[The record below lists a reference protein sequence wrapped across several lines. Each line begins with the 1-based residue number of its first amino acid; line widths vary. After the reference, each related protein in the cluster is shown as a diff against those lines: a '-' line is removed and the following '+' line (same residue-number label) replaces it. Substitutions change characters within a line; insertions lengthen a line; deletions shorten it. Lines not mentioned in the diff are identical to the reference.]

1 MTELKY
7 IDDLN
12 NIVDVIPD
20 NIKKNI
26 TELQKNIKPN
36 IITITPEKLKKI
48 NDNKEKTEK
57 EKLNDQKL
65 DETNKMKKQNIINN
79 NIKLEENIET
89 YKKEIINDT
98 NKDNLNKLNNTI
110 NTNKCILNL
119 FKNELNL
126 EENKCNEIYNILTEF
141 KYNIDD
147 NKDNSKIINYIQEL
161 IYIYKNYENFNSVL
175 SKNLNLTEKDLFNI
189 NLINDKL
196 DNINDII
203 IKNELNTKDIY
214 NIIDKCEKNSFISL
228 KNTYDENI
236 KCIKNNIN
244 NIIIS
249 NLDLKNDK
257 EYTELADKITKMDL
271 SFKQLILDLKNIHS
285 NIEENNK
292 KILVLNN
299 DYESNKTDIKNKE
312 NILEQLKKK
321 EETLQNEKNIKIENS
336 LNKIKDK
343 IKINI
348 EQYKQNLENEINLL
362 ETNHKKQ
369 QFKLDKKIDE
379 LKYLEKNKNNEINN
393 QILKYKEEY
402 QNKCNKDIKQL
413 EKEICEIE
421 NIKTKNYINDKN
433 LYETELNNDINTI
446 NEKLNFELKEKEKID
461 NIIKQNKDKLINEL
475 NIPLTKLETDLV
487 DLKNNYEIFL
497 EEEKNKFY
505 EKNKNIIEDKKLN
518 YTKEIEELNKNLKN
532 VNELC
537 DKETL
542 KLKNQLKIKIDE
554 KLTKNNSL
562 LETGIKTIEEIEQ
575 IYDEKTKLEKEYKQ
589 KLLILD
595 TENMNSVNLKK
606 EKIKIKITNIELLI
620 NNIDNELWKNYIN
633 KDNYIKNKKTEYE
646 FKKNKINNLI
656 CNLKSINKLKISNY
670 EKNNVNNHGKNIED
684 IKNKLSVL
692 KNTKYSKNINMI
704 DSNLDLN
711 KQLIEKK
718 NEKSDL
724 KLLLTNKDNVFDSKY
739 IKLDIEY
746 KNNITKLKNEIS
758 FLNSEM
764 ENEKKNINK
773 NITEKYNIYKNKL
786 EDFSNKS
793 YEKEYYNSLEYLNLL
808 KNSDINDIINKKEVC
823 LIELN
828 SLLNKKNKI
837 KYNINEYINNNII
850 NEFTLEKLNKFKH
863 DCIITKNE
871 LLQTLSKK
879 ELEQEKKKCIII
891 QKLTDKYLSYY
902 IHKIYD
908 MGTNY
913 KKITLKLDENISLK
927 NEYINCYD
935 QLETIKK
942 EQINKHNYT
951 NNLSIYNKLKNIN
964 EEISSKFKN
973 INTNKNNHIQYLLK
987 TYTDIKNVNDKINTL
1002 SDNIKQSLTNS
1013 ESNKLYET
1021 NLKLYTDKIT
1031 DEYNLFIN
1039 LKNNIKFYKKESKLQ
1054 KEKIETIS
1062 GKIISLKQYLQSL
1075 NENNKIELDKF
1086 NKEYEKYNKQL
1097 EIYKSKIEE
1106 DCKLNKE
1113 KINKFEEC
1121 MKKLTDKK
1129 NEINKLQTLNNN
1141 QQQKHNDIT
1150 NKNKEV
1156 DIKIE
1161 ELTNSISIIESDI
1174 VKTNAKILKTEKQ
1187 IEKINKSD
1195 LLLQEDIK
1203 EKENILDKV
1212 KTDHSN
1218 VIKVYEVKTKE
1229 LLDIKNKFD
1238 KKIEENKINTE
1249 EKNKK
1254 LETFK
1259 ESIKTI
1265 SNNCFKIDTDV
1276 ELLNKNIIEIDENNT
1291 KIIKEIKQII
1301 EDEKS
1306 LKLNMIKNDNKLIDK
1321 NNEINKIKDINNK
1334 LRQDLYEKSEE
1345 YNSLNK
1351 CVNEKLSNI
1360 KHIDEKISKNKKEN
1374 IKLSELI
1381 NNMKIKINNL
1391 KREIDQNN
1399 INHDNNVKTKHKNI
1413 KYLEE
1418 NIKSN
1423 EKTII
1428 DLKQEIDELVAK
1440 QNEIENENSKKQVG
1454 LNENLNKFKTK
1465 LDDLKKTIDN
1475 YNKNITDVK
1484 QNINF
1489 LYDKKLNIE
1498 DALIVDLNKNK
1509 KILDFIKSTEN
1520 YISNTKINI
1529 IEKANTIRENQ

>member
-12 NIVDVIPD
+12 NIVDLIPD

-26 TELQKNIKPN
+26 TELQKSIKPN
-36 IITITPEKLKKI
+36 IITITHENLKKI
-48 NDNKEKTEK
+48 NDKKEKTDK

-79 NIKLEENIET
+79 NIKLEKNIET
-89 YKKEIINDT
+89 YKKKIINDT
-98 NKDNLNKLNNTI
+98 NKDNLDKLKNTI
-110 NTNKCILNL
+110 NTNKCILDL

-161 IYIYKNYENFNSVL
+161 IYIYKNYEKFNSVL
-175 SKNLNLTEKDLFNI
+175 TKNLNLTEKDLFNI

-203 IKNELNTKDIY
+203 IKNELNTKDLY
-214 NIIDKCEKNSFISL
+214 NIIDTCEKNSFISL
-228 KNTYDENI
+228 KNTYDKNI

-244 NIIIS
+244 NIIVS
-249 NLDLKNDK
+249 HLDLKNDK
-257 EYTELADKITKMDL
+257 EYTELINKKTKIDL
-271 SFKQLILDLKNIHS
+271 SFKQLTLDVKNMHI
-285 NIEENNK
+285 NIDENNK
-292 KILVLNN
+292 KIIVLNN

-321 EETLQNEKNIKIENS
+321 EETLQNEKNIKIENN
-336 LNKIKDK
+336 LKKIKDK

-348 EQYKQNLENEINLL
+348 DEFKQTLENEITLL

-379 LKYLEKNKNNEINN
+379 LKFLEKNKNNEINN
-393 QILKYKEEY
+393 QILKYKEKY

-433 LYETELNNDINTI
+433 LYETELNNDISIIT
-446 NEKLNFELKEKEKID
+446 EKLNLEIKEKEKID
-461 NIIKQNKDKLINEL
+461 NVIKQNKTELINKL
-475 NIPLTKLETDLV
+475 NIPLTKLEADLV
-487 DLKNNYEIFL
+487 DLKNNYEQFL
-497 EEEKNKFY
+497 EEEKNNFY
-505 EKNKNIIEDKKLN
+505 EKNKNIIEEKKLN
-518 YTKEIEELNKNLKN
+518 YTKEIEQLNKNLKN
-532 VNELC
+532 VNELSN
-537 DKETL
+537 KETL
-542 KLKNQLKIKIDE
+542 DFKNQLKIKIEE
-554 KLTKNNSL
+554 KLTKNNEL
-562 LETGIKTIEEIEQ
+562 LETGIKTIEEIEK
-575 IYDEKTKLEKEYKQ
+575 IYNKKTEIEKEYEQ
-589 KLLILD
+589 TLLILD
-595 TENMNSVNLKK
+595 TENMNSANLKK

-620 NNIDNELWKNYIN
+620 NSIDNELWKNYIN
-633 KDNYIKNKKTEYE
+633 NNNYIINKKTECE

-670 EKNNVNNHGKNIED
+670 EKNNVNNNDKNIED

-692 KNTKYSKNINMI
+692 KNTKYTKNINMI
-704 DSNLDLN
+704 NSNLDLN

-724 KLLLTNKDNVFDSKY
+724 KLLLTNKNDIFDNKY

-746 KNNITKLKNEIS
+746 KNNINKLKNEIS
-758 FLNSEM
+758 FLNTEM
-764 ENEKKNINK
+764 ENEKKNINI
-773 NITEKYNIYKNKL
+773 NITKKYNIYKTKL
-786 EDFSNKS
+786 ENFSNKL
-793 YEKEYYNSLEYLNLL
+793 YEKEYYNSLEYLHLF
-808 KNSDINDIINKKEVC
+808 KNSDINEIINKKEVC

-828 SLLNKKNKI
+828 SLLNKENKI

-850 NEFTLEKLNKFKH
+850 NEFTLEKLNKFKYE
-863 DCIITKNE
+863 CIITKNE

-879 ELEQEKKKCIII
+879 ELEQEKKKNIII

-902 IHKIYD
+902 IYKIHD

-927 NEYINCYD
+927 NEYINFYD

-942 EQINKHNYT
+942 EQINKHNYN
-951 NNLSIYNKLKNIN
+951 NNLSIYNKLENIN
-964 EEISSKFKN
+964 EDISIKFKN
-973 INTNKNNHIQYLLK
+973 TNTNKNNHIQYLLK
-987 TYTDIKNVNDKINTL
+987 TYSDIKNINDKINTL

-1062 GKIISLKQYLQSL
+1062 GKLISLKQYLQSL

-1086 NKEYEKYNKQL
+1086 NKEYDKYDKLL

-1121 MKKLTDKK
+1121 MTKLTDKK
-1129 NEINKLQTLNNN
+1129 NEINKLKKLNDN
-1141 QQQKHNDIT
+1141 QQKKHDSII

-1174 VKTNAKILKTEKQ
+1174 VKTNKNVSKIGKK

-1195 LLLQEDIK
+1195 LLLQEDII

-1212 KTDHSN
+1212 KIDHSN
-1218 VIKVYEVKTKE
+1218 VIKIYEVKTKE
-1229 LLDIKNKFD
+1229 LLELKNKFD
-1238 KKIEENKINTE
+1238 LKIEENKVNVE

-1254 LETFK
+1254 LETLK

-1265 SNNCFKIDTDV
+1265 STNCFKIDTDV
-1276 ELLNKNIIEIDENNT
+1276 ELFNKNIIEIDENNT

-1301 EDEKS
+1301 EDEKT

-1334 LRQDLYEKSEE
+1334 LRQDLYEKSAE

-1360 KHIDEKISKNKKEN
+1360 KHIDEKIFKNKKEN

-1381 NNMKIKINNL
+1381 KNMRIKINNF

-1399 INHDNNVKTKHKNI
+1399 INHDNNIQTKHQDI

-1423 EKTII
+1423 EKII
-1428 DLKQEIDELVAK
+1428 INLKQEIDELASK
-1440 QNEIENENSKKQVG
+1440 QNKIENENSKKQIS

-1465 LDDLKKTIDN
+1465 LDDLKKNIDN

-1489 LYDKKLNIE
+1489 LYDKKLNID
-1498 DALIVDLNKNK
+1498 DALIVDFNKNK
-1509 KILDFIKSTEN
+1509 KILDFIQFTEN